1 MNSETI
7 EFFKIEIHDL
17 LVKKLIGNLKKKKK
31 KNSKSP
37 WSCAT
42 FYVQKNAKIE

>member
-7 EFFKIEIHDL
+7 EFCKIEIHDL
-17 LVKKLIGNLKKKKK
+17 LVKKLIGNLKKKK